1 MNRHIGAHVSIA
13 GGVQNASTRA
23 AEIGATA
30 LGMFTKNQQRWEAR
44 DLEAEEV
51 ARFTDTICLLVG
63 FQGQTPDV
71 VRRDIDIL
79 LKYFRYGCV
88 NLFSPNRRSA
98 DLIDEDI
105 KAWFREEF
113 AWLAEHPTVEVLCE
127 NPAKIFGLYPRKGA
141 LIPGADADLV
151 IFDPEKRQIC
161 SAETQHGKS
170 DYCLYEGIETVAAP
184 DVVMQRGKILVENGN
199 LLAKPGDGKYL
210 PATNPIWD

>member
-1 MNRHIGAHVSIA
+1 MACNHILDARFGAPGIEYLLTLTYSE
-13 GGVQNASTRA
+13 GVQKGRIS
-23 AEIGATA
+23 
-30 LGMFTKNQQRWEAR
+30 LGR
-44 DLEAEEV
+44 L
-51 ARFTDTICLLVG
+51 
-63 FQGQTPDV
+63 
-71 VRRDIDIL
+71 
-79 LKYFRYGCV
+79 
-88 NLFSPNRRSA
+88 
-98 DLIDEDI
+98 
-105 KAWFREEF
+105 
-113 AWLAEHPTVEVLCE
+113 VEVLCE

-170 DYCLYEGIETVAAP
+170 DYCLYEGIETVGAP